1 VVLGLSSSG
10 RFASMTL
17 MADYDAHDGL
27 SLAALVRTKQ
37 VKPEE
42 LLDTAISRVEARN
55 PLLNAVVMRLYDF
68 GRQTIAAGLPDGPF
82 RGVPFLLKDL
92 NAPLAGV
99 RTTRGSR
106 FFADVVPAEDG
117 ELTKRLKRAGLV
129 IFGKTNTCEFG
140 LSVTCEPQYWGATR
154 NPWDLE
160 RTPGGS
166 SGGSAAAVA
175 ARMVP
180 MAHAADGFGSIRV
193 PAACCGLIG
202 LKPTRA
208 RNSLA
213 PFLGEAVAGLV
224 AEHAVTRTVRDCAA
238 LLDATAG
245 PAEGDPYAAPA
256 SPRPFLQEVGADPG
270 RLRIAFTD
278 GASRGIT
285 VDPVCR
291 QVLRDAATLCAAL
304 GHSVE
309 EADPGLDSPLAWR
322 TFVTLVAPNMM
333 VNIASHPT
341 AGRLPSPDEIEK
353 VSWATAK
360 LGEAVSAVDYI
371 RATQTVHRMGR
382 QMARFHRDV
391 DVLLTPA
398 LCVPPVRLGWL
409 DMMMDDLDEYWR
421 RIEEFTP
428 FTVWF
433 NITGQPAM
441 TIPVG
446 HSASGLPIAVQAVA
460 RHGDEATLFRLAAQL
475 EAAVP
480 WIGRKPDVA
489 VG

>member
-1 VVLGLSSSG
+1 
-10 RFASMTL
+10 MIL
-17 MADYDAHDGL
+17 MADYDAYDGL
-27 SLAALVRTKQ
+27 GLAELVRTRQ

-42 LLDTAISRVEARN
+42 LLDTAIARVEARN
-55 PLLNAVVMRLYDF
+55 PLLNAVVMKLYDF
-68 GRQTIAAGLPDGPF
+68 GRQAINAGLPAGTF
-82 RGVPFLLKDL
+82 RGVPFLLQDL

-106 FFADVVPAEDG
+106 FFADVIPPEDG
-117 ELTKRLKRAGLV
+117 ELTKRLKDAGLV

-140 LSVTCEPQYWGATR
+140 LSVTCEPQYWGTTR
-154 NPWDLE
+154 NPWDFG

-175 ARMVP
+175 SRMVP

-193 PAACCGLIG
+193 PAACCGLVG

-245 PAEGDPYAAPA
+245 PAEGDPYRAP
-256 SPRPFLQEVGADPG
+256 PPDRPYLQEVGADPG
-270 RLRIAFTD
+270 RLRIAFFDCTHC
-278 GASRGIT
+278 GIA
-285 VDPVCR
+285 VDVDCQR
-291 QVLRDAATLCAAL
+291 VLKEAATLCVDL
-304 GHSVE
+304 GHTVE
-309 EADPGLDSPLAWR
+309 EANLELDGSLAWK
-322 TFVTLVAPNMM
+322 TFLTLVAPNML
-333 VNIASHPT
+333 VNITSHPT
-341 AGRLPSPDEIEK
+341 ARRLPEAGEVEK

-360 LGEAVSAVDYI
+360 FGEAVSAADYI

-398 LCVPPVRLGWL
+398 LGLIPVRLGWL
-409 DMMMDDLDEYWR
+409 DMMMDDLHEYWR

-441 TIPVG
+441 NIPIGYTAAGLPVG
-446 HSASGLPIAVQAVA
+446 VQAVA
-460 RHGDEATLFRLAAQL
+460 RFGDEATLFRLAAQL
-475 EAAVP
+475 EVAAP
-480 WIGRKPDVA
+480 WIGRKPNVA
-489 VG
+489 AA

>member
-1 VVLGLSSSG
+1 
-10 RFASMTL
+10 MTRVF
-17 MADYDAHDGL
+17 DYDEHDGL
-27 SLAALVRTKQ
+27 GLASLVRTKA
-37 VKPEE
+37 VKSEE
-42 LLDTAISRVEARN
+42 LLDAAIARVEARN
-55 PLLNAVVMRLYDF
+55 PRLNAVVMKLYDF
-68 GRQTIAAGLPDGPF
+68 ARQAIASGLPDGPF

-106 FFADVVPAEDG
+106 FFADVVPSEDG

-140 LSVTCEPQYWGATR
+140 LSLTCEPQYWGATR

-166 SGGSAAAVA
+166 SGGAAAAVA
-175 ARMVP
+175 ARIVP

-193 PAACCGLIG
+193 PAACCGLVG

-224 AEHAVTRTVRDCAA
+224 GEHAVTRTVRDCAA
-238 LLDATAG
+238 LLDVTAG
-245 PAEGDPYAAPA
+245 SAEGDPYVAP
-256 SPRPFLQEVGADPG
+256 PPDRPFLKEVGAEPG
-270 RLRIAFTD
+270 RLRIAFTE
-278 GASRGIT
+278 GARSGIT
-285 VDPVCR
+285 VDPDCR
-291 QVLRDAATLCAAL
+291 RVLHDTALLCANL
-304 GHSVE
+304 GHAVE
-309 EADPGLDSPLAWR
+309 ETDPGLDSPLAWR

-333 VNIASHPT
+333 VNIANHPT
-341 AGRLPSPDEIEK
+341 AGRLPRADEVEK
-353 VSWATAK
+353 VTWATAK
-360 LGEAVSAVDYI
+360 LGEAVRAIDYI

-382 QMARFHRDV
+382 QLARFHRDV

-398 LCVPPVRLGWL
+398 LSIPPVRLGWL
-409 DMMMDDLDEYWR
+409 DMMIDDVHEYWR
-421 RIEEFTP
+421 RIEEFSP

-441 TIPVG
+441 TIPIG
-446 HSASGLPIAVQAVA
+446 HTAAGLPIGVQAVA
-460 RHGDEATLFRLAAQL
+460 RYGDEATLFRLAGQL
-475 EAAVP
+475 EAAAP
-480 WIGRKPDVA
+480 WAGRKPNVA
-489 VG
+489 VE